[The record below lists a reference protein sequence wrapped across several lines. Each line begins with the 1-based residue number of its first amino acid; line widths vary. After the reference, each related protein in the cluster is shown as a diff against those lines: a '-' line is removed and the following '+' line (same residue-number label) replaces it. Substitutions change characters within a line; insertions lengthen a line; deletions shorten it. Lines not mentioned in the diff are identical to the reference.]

1 VLGLLCNLA
10 LMWEVLMLDGA
21 MNLFSNLL
29 VYLGVTMSKQ
39 HTSPS
44 TPVWL
49 MCFYVAVAQEV

>member
-1 VLGLLCNLA
+1 
-10 LMWEVLMLDGA
+10 MWVVLMLDGA

-39 HTSPS
+39 HTGPS

-49 MCFYVAVAQEV
+49 MCFYITIAQEV